1 VFGAGRVSADLDHA
15 VHRLRQKPC
24 FGKISRLIPS
34 QESTCEVSLQPST
47 PTVAVLAT
55 LDTKGKEARFVAD
68 TLARAG
74 AAAYIVDLSLKPHE
88 VGGADITAAKVA
100 AAADTSWQA
109 LAERSRQD
117 AAAVMAEGGRKVL
130 LERFAAGAISGVFGL
145 GGANGTNLVCSIMR
159 ALPYL
164 VPKVVVSAVAG
175 TAATQWYVGESD
187 IAMFPSIGDVAL
199 NRVTAAVMENAALA
213 VAAAARNWVTKR
225 AAAGNH
231 APLIAVS
238 SFGGTAACVDHVSAR
253 LAQLGYEVIQF
264 HASGVGGK
272 SLERLAAS
280 GELAG
285 VVDITT
291 HELTDLVVDGV
302 YSAGDTRLTGA
313 GAAGLPQVVVPGAID
328 HANFWVGQVP
338 ERYRNREFFQY
349 NAQNLLMR
357 TNAEEFE
364 KLGRE
369 FAKRLN
375 AAEGPVRVLVPM
387 EGFSE
392 HTKRRTHDLHGN
404 DMGPWKQPD
413 DYRIFVGM
421 LRSHLET
428 ARVNELELHIND
440 LAFADACVDAFLE
453 IARPALPA
461 GRKLG

>member
-1 VFGAGRVSADLDHA
+1 LPAS
-15 VHRLRQKPC
+15 K
-24 FGKISRLIPS
+24 
-34 QESTCEVSLQPST
+34 

-55 LDTKGKEARFVAD
+55 LDTKGKEARFVAAV
-68 TLARAG
+68 LARAG
-74 AAAYIVDLSLKPHE
+74 AAAWIVDLSLKPHDRD
-88 VGGADITAAKVA
+88 GADATAASVA
-100 AAADTSWQA
+100 AAAGVSWQG
-109 LAERSRQD
+109 LSERSRQD
-117 AAAVMAEGGRKVL
+117 AAIAMAEGGRRIL
-130 LERFAAGAISGVFGL
+130 LERFVAGEIAGAIGL

-159 ALPYL
+159 VLPYL

-187 IAMFPSIGDVAL
+187 IAMYPSIGDVAL
-199 NRVTAAVMENAALA
+199 NRITAAVMENAALA
-213 VAAAARNWVTKR
+213 VAAAAANWAAKR
-225 AAAGNH
+225 DARRAH

-238 SFGGTAACVDHVSAR
+238 SFGGTAPCVDRVSER
-253 LAQLGYEVIQF
+253 LEKLGYEVIQF

-302 YSAGDTRLTGA
+302 YSAGDMRLTGA
-313 GAAGLPQVVVPGAID
+313 GAASLPQVVVPGAID

-338 ERYRNREFFQY
+338 ERYRGREFFQY

-369 FAKRLN
+369 FARRLN
-375 AAEGPVRVLVPM
+375 AAEGPVRVLVPL

-392 HTKRRTHDLHGN
+392 HTKRRAHDLHGN
-404 DMGPWKQPD
+404 DMGPWKRPD
-413 DYRIFVGM
+413 DYRIFAGT
-421 LRSHLET
+421 LKSHLET
-428 ARVNELELHIND
+428 ARLDELELHVND
-440 LAFADACVDAFLE
+440 RAFADACVDAFVE
-453 IARPALPA
+453 IAKTPPGSFPREREPMNTDGAI
-461 GRKLG
+461 